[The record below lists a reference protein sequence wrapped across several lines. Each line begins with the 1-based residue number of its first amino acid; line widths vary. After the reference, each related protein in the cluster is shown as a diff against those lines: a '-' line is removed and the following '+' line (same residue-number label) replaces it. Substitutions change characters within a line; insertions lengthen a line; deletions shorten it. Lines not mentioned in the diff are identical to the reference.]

1 MKKYTILPILAL
13 ALGFAACDDV
23 ELGTGIPVVNPE
35 LPAAG
40 PDLVTVAAPAD
51 MPAVAQLVTYIDK
64 GENVPVAV
72 ASAAEGWPEGYGFGA
87 TAQVSADES
96 FSSFFTLP
104 VVVNGDNF
112 AIDAAALNEGVRDN
126 ISKNPVETELWLRY
140 NVSAV
145 KGNENIVLGGPDTF
159 YGPTKLTVVTTAPR
173 FIDQKYYFMWSADGN
188 DWNQANSS
196 EFTHSDN
203 NVYDDPVFSQIL
215 DLSAAT
221 VGKGIYWKIFGE
233 SYFTNTDYSSII
245 GVTDADKNNAKGAL
259 DPGATQVAGFMTL
272 SGPVEFRIDMDNLTF
287 EYKEAIPNFWLAG
300 NGVNGTTWDDRQFA
314 MVMWTENYTDY
325 AGYANLYGAD
335 QPEFKFSPTNA
346 WNGDFGVSGALEF
359 TTNPDTGVLS
369 ATGKADGG
377 GNVKV
382 PAPGLYFISLNYS
395 TRDLTVTAISTVGII
410 GDFNGWA
417 ASEPM
422 TPSADN
428 LTWKATVTMSAGNA
442 WKFRMNNGWDINLGG
457 NMQSLTGFGN
467 PANLVCEA
475 DGTYEITLNLAT
487 LPYTATMVKK

>member
-13 ALGFAACDDV
+13 ALGFMTCDEV

-40 PDLVTVAAPAD
+40 PDQVSVAAPAD
-51 MPAVAQLVTYIDK
+51 MPAVAQLATYISK

-72 ASAAEGWPEGYGFGA
+72 ATAAEGWPEGYGFGA
-87 TAQVSADES
+87 SAQVSTDES
-96 FSSFFTLP
+96 FSSFFTVP
-104 VVVNGDNF
+104 VVVSGDNF
-112 AIDAAALNEGVRDN
+112 AVDPVALNEGVREN
-126 ISKNPVETELWLRY
+126 ISKNPVETALWLRY

-145 KGNENIVLGGPDTF
+145 KGNESIVLGGPDKF
-159 YGPTKLTVVTTAPR
+159 FGPTKLTVVTEAPR

-215 DLSAAT
+215 NLSAAT
-221 VGKGIYWKIFGE
+221 VGDGIYWKIFGE
-233 SYFTNTDYSSII
+233 NYFTNSDFSSII
-245 GVTDADKNNAKGAL
+245 GVAEADKNSAKGAL
-259 DPGATQVAGFMTL
+259 DPAETQAAGFMKL
-272 SGPVEFRIDMDNLTF
+272 SGPVEFRIDMDNLTY
-287 EYKEAIPNFWLAG
+287 EYKQAIPNFWLAG
-300 NGVNGTTWDDRQFA
+300 NGVNGTSWNNGQFA

-346 WNGDFGVSGALEF
+346 WNGDFGVGEALEF
-359 TTNPDTGVLS
+359 KTNPDTGVLS
-369 ATGKADGG
+369 ATGKANGG
-377 GNVKV
+377 SNIKV

-395 TRDLTVTAISTVGII
+395 TRDLSVTAISTVGLI

-422 TPSADN
+422 TPSDDN

-442 WKFRMNNGWDINLGG
+442 WKFRMNKQAGYQPGR
-457 NMQSLTGFGN
+457 QSAEPHWLRQSGQLSC
-467 PANLVCEA
+467 AE
-475 DGTYEITLNLAT
+475 DGI
-487 LPYTATMVKK
+487 